1 MCSHKFTVDDL
12 RSRYGCKTDSE
23 LAGLLDLTKGTVSLW
38 RSNGVPSGYQ
48 KILNIETTTSVSR
61 KKPTTSTKATT

>member
-1 MCSHKFTVDDL
+1 MCLYKFTVDDL

-48 KILNIETTTSVSR
+48 KFLNIETNTALSR
-61 KKPTTSTKATT
+61 KKPKVQSKATA